1 MASKLIVRT
10 RCSLC
15 GEPVEIVPDNVL
27 KKNPGFKNT
36 EFVVTRTGYKQYI
49 HTSCWYGMIE
59 EQKRDR
65 RIENFEIVN

>member
-1 MASKLIVRT
+1 MVRRLIVRT
-10 RCSLC
+10 RCPIC
-15 GEPVEIVPDNVL
+15 GNHVEVVPDNVL

-36 EFVVTRTGYKQYI
+36 EFVVTKTGYKQYI

-65 RIENFEIVN
+65 RIEEFEIVN